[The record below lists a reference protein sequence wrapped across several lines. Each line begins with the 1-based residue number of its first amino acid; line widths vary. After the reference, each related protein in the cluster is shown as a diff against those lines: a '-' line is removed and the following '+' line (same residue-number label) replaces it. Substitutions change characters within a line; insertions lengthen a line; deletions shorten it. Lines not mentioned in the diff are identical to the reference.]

1 MIKIIF
7 WRRALVQ
14 NDKYYQPGESMFPTN
29 MKLASQESISKYKS
43 SHITCIILSID
54 VLSSQKLLSLN
65 FVKMGAP
72 YDLGRSEYY
81 TIGIKK
87 TYHISRFICTSL
99 SVIKVKLINCVPG
112 RREINNLVKK
122 KVGGRFGRSSVTD
135 DK

>member
-1 MIKIIF
+1 
-7 WRRALVQ
+7 
-14 NDKYYQPGESMFPTN
+14 
-29 MKLASQESISKYKS
+29 
-43 SHITCIILSID
+43 
-54 VLSSQKLLSLN
+54 
-65 FVKMGAP
+65 MGAP